1 MQSPVRR
8 LVVENFYTWK
18 ERLDFVFPL
27 SGKAIVVGEN
37 GTGKSNLVRVVEL
50 MASRFPAPIE
60 WEKEQLWDDTKRAEI
75 CLELTIPKK
84 VRDDLLRATSLEML
98 RAIQPDVMAKVG
110 GRDQAADIYWRIHK
124 LLDEGGIFQTI
135 TMSYFTLPEWRGNLH
150 AFCQTTWRDKVVVLL
165 SHGGRT
171 GYRIA
176 KNDWRTEG
184 LTYLRLEDG
193 DSDEFLEILIAKEA
207 LQKDETPQ
215 FRRLNRGGHWEL
227 DHLSSIPKLV
237 SEVKLYRRWLQ
248 LVEVQSGPEDGEDR
262 YLEDGDVQNNPSSSV
277 FASKIEDQRFVI
289 QHLYSTLSQV
299 QCCADIK
306 LVHSLAHNATA
317 KGRFL
322 NDNMRAIEQMSFAR
336 VSRRL
341 LRESVSILREDRG
354 LLLDDD
360 SSVTVLTLA
369 SIEDVLFAAKNSD
382 SSQKRKQFQ
391 HVQEMLKTL
400 LGLSIDVILEREWF
414 EDRESEE
421 DGGSWEEHRRIVF
434 SKQGSERQFK
444 LSEAFGG
451 AYEVTLIAATL
462 FVSEAQFVLLD
473 EPGRNLHSSLRKD
486 LLDVIYQQ
494 TDKSVL
500 IISHDAEMLSAKRL
514 SDVFYCKFL
523 DSEMGSN
530 LVPLAGL
537 ASDQKMRNF
546 MACPD
551 FRETFFSQ
559 GVIFVEGMA
568 DMRFLEALSVWFETT
583 DVIPYIPNMLWLRNV
598 RRLRRAVIPLRGVS
612 ESRRAIKIAR
622 ELGIH
627 WLLLCDFDGVLP
639 KNPVEKVAKW
649 GARKNAVV
657 VKILLKDMQ
666 LKGTLL
672 DVDVPPNSW
681 TPLLNLIQEHNIFSW
696 ECDLEATLAVTAPNW
711 TKENWSNCPFDEVL
725 DFVGRLIREQN
736 PGVLAFLQFLHAK
749 GAFCELDLLR

>member
-1 MQSPVRR
+1 MQSPVKR

-18 ERLDFVFPL
+18 ERLDFVFPP

-60 WEKEQLWDDTKRAEI
+60 WEKEQVWDDTKRSEI
-75 CLELTIPKK
+75 CLELTIPKRF
-84 VRDDLLRATSLEML
+84 RDDLLRAAALEML

-110 GRDQAADIYWRIHK
+110 GREQAADIYWRIHK
-124 LLDEGGIFQTI
+124 VLDEGGFFKTL
-135 TMSYFTLPEWRGNLH
+135 TMSYFTLPEWRGDLR

-176 KNDWRTEG
+176 KNDWRAEG
-184 LTYLRLEDG
+184 LTFRRENVD
-193 DSDEFLEILIAKEA
+193 FLEFLIAKEA
-207 LQKDETPQ
+207 LQEGEVPE
-215 FRRLNRGGHWEL
+215 FRRLDKGGFWDL
-227 DHLSSIPKLV
+227 DNLSSIPKLV
-237 SEVKLYRRWLQ
+237 SEVKLYRRWLH
-248 LVEVQSGPEDGEDR
+248 LVEVQSGPEDSEDR
-262 YLEDGDVQNNPSSSV
+262 YLEDGEIHTQNTSPSV
-277 FASKIEDQRFVI
+277 YASTIEEQRYVI
-289 QHLYSTLSQV
+289 QHLCTTLSKV
-299 QCCADIK
+299 QHCADIEIA
-306 LVHSLAHNATA
+306 HSLAQNVGWRNHS
-317 KGRFL
+317 L
-322 NDNMRAIEQMSFAR
+322 NSSLTMNEQLSFAR

-382 SSQKRKQFQ
+382 STQKRNQFQ
-391 HVQEMLKTL
+391 HVKEMLKTL
-400 LGLSIDVILEREWF
+400 LGLSIDVVLEREWL
-414 EDRESEE
+414 EDREAD

-473 EPGRNLHSSLRKD
+473 EPGRNLHGPLRKD
-486 LLDVIYQQ
+486 LLDIIYQQ

-514 SDVFYCKFL
+514 SDVFYCKCL
-523 DSEMGSN
+523 DNQMGSN

-537 ASDQKMRNF
+537 ATDQKMRNF

-559 GVIFVEGMA
+559 GVIFVEGMGDA
-568 DMRFLEALSVWFETT
+568 RFLEALSVWFETT
-583 DVIPYIPNMLWLRNV
+583 DVMPDIPNMFWLRNI
-598 RRLRRAVIPLRGVS
+598 RRLNRAVIPLRGVG
-612 ESRRAIKIAR
+612 ESRKAIKIAR
-622 ELGIH
+622 ELGVH
-627 WLLLCDFDGVLP
+627 WLLLCDFDAVLP

-649 GARKNAVV
+649 SVRKTALV
-657 VKILLKDMQ
+657 VKVLLEDMQ
-666 LKGTLL
+666 LQGTLL
-672 DVDVPPNSW
+672 DVDVPPQLW
-681 TPLLNLIQEHNIFSW
+681 TPLLNLTQDHNIFSW
-696 ECDLEATLAVTAPNW
+696 ECDLETSLMVTAPNW
-711 TKENWSNCPFDEVL
+711 KKENWSNYPFDDLL
-725 DFVGRLIREQN
+725 DFVGRLIRDQN
-736 PGVLAFLQFLHAK
+736 PGVLAFLQFLHSK
-749 GAFCELDLLR
+749 RAFSESNL